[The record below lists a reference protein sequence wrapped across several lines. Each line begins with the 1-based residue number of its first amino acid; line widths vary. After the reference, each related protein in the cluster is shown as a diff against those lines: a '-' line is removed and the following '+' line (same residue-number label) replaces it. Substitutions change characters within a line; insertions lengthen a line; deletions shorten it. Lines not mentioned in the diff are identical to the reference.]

1 MTTYVE
7 SFERLS
13 LPAITICNK
22 TAFKNSERNVDW
34 NIYMENTINLSE
46 FLVDTD
52 LSAKNF
58 TIKTSLTI
66 FYGRCY
72 TIYSKVKIAK
82 FGDPMIL
89 RLKAENEL
97 MVYVHEPG
105 FELWLIHG
113 YYPEALKPS
122 RIVQNEIGV
131 TDFSIR
137 KSIDDRATNC
147 VRDSNYNQ
155 YQCLREEYRH
165 GFEKLGIDRGGFII
179 KLLTTIE
186 NKSTLVS

>member
-7 SFERLS
+7 SFEKLS

-22 TAFKNSERNVDW
+22 TAFKNLERNVDW
-34 NIYMENTINLSE
+34 NIYMENTINLSD
-46 FLVDTD
+46 FIVDTN
-52 LSAKNF
+52 LSSENF

-72 TIYSKVKIAK
+72 TFYSKVKIAK
-82 FGDPMIL
+82 FGDPMIF

-97 MVYVHEPG
+97 MAYVHEPG

-113 YYPEALKPS
+113 YYPEALKPN
-122 RIVQNEIGV
+122 RIVKNEVGV

-137 KSIDDRATNC
+137 KSMDDRATNC
-147 VRDSNYNQ
+147 VQDSNYNQ
-155 YQCLREEYRH
+155 YQCLREEYRN
-165 GFEKLGIDRGGFII
+165 GFEKLGIDRGSFMVQ
-179 KLLTTIE
+179 LLTTMRH
-186 NKSTLVS
+186 